1 MKNFVRLFRLCAEYK
16 WWMLLAAF
24 TGFLTVGSSVGLL
37 MTSAYIIARAALHPS
52 VAVLAVA
59 VVGVRFFGIS
69 RGIFRYIER
78 NISHEVTFR
87 ILAKLRVWFYRAVE
101 PLAPA
106 RLLQYKSGDLLSRVI
121 GDIEALEHFYIRV
134 LAPPAVALLIV
145 ILMWFLFNLF
155 SSAFAFILILFL
167 LAAGVGIPLLT
178 QLLSNKV
185 GKELVSLRSQLSVM
199 TIDGV
204 QGLADLLAFGQA
216 GEHFTA
222 MEQLNK
228 KLVDLQRRMTVISGL
243 HESLTTLLMNTAV
256 FVLLIAAI
264 PQVSATLLDGV
275 YLSVLVMGTMAAF
288 EAVMPLPQA
297 AQYLQNNLEA
307 AERLF
312 EITDAKP
319 LVAETAKASASVQG
333 TIKFNHVTFSYTE
346 NDSPVLT
353 DLCFEIHRG
362 EKIAIVGPSGAG
374 KSSIA
379 NLLLR
384 FWDFQQGEIK
394 IGDTLLKDIS
404 GESMRAE
411 IGFISQNAYFFNGSI
426 KENLLLA
433 KPDASDNEMISAC
446 RAAHIHNFCAHL
458 ANGYDT
464 QIGEHGLFISGG
476 ERQRLAIARMLLKGS
491 TIMIYDEPTAN
502 LDVLTE
508 QKILQT
514 IWALA
519 KEKTTILIT
528 HRLVGLENADKILV
542 LKNGKIAER
551 GTHAA
556 LVAKKG
562 IYNQMWEIQ
571 QDSFQKNIDFLRNK

>member
-1 MKNFVRLFRLCAEYK
+1 MRTFIRLFRLSAEHK

-24 TGFLTVGSSVGLL
+24 TGFLTIGSSVGLL

-59 VVGVRFFGIS
+59 IVGVRFFGIS
-69 RGIFRYIER
+69 RGIFRYLER

-106 RLLQYKSGDLLSRVI
+106 RLMQYKSGDLLSRVI

-134 LAPPAVALLIV
+134 LAPPAVAVMIM
-145 ILMWFLFNLF
+145 ILMWLLFNIF
-155 SSAFAFILILFL
+155 SSVFAFILTVFL
-167 LAAGVGIPLLT
+167 VVAGTGIPLLT
-178 QLLSNKV
+178 QLLSNKT
-185 GKELVSLRSQLSVM
+185 GKELLSLRSELSVM

-204 QGLADLLAFGQA
+204 QGMADLLAFGQA
-216 GEHFTA
+216 GKHFA
-222 MEQLNK
+222 GMEKRNK
-228 KLVDLQRRMTVISGL
+228 KLVTLQRRMAIISGL
-243 HESLTTLLMNTAV
+243 HESLITLLMNVAV
-256 FVLLIAAI
+256 FVLMMAAI

-275 YLSVLVMGTMAAF
+275 YLSVLAMGTMAAF
-288 EAVMPLPQA
+288 EAVIPLPQA
-297 AQYLQNNLEA
+297 AQYLQNNLKA

-319 LVAETAKASASVQG
+319 LVAEAAKARAPAQE
-333 TIKFNHVTFSYTE
+333 TIKFDHVTFSYTE
-346 NDSPVLT
+346 NDPPVLK
-353 DLCFEIHRG
+353 DLCFEIHKG
-362 EKIAIVGPSGAG
+362 DKIAIVGPSGAG

-394 IGDTLLKDIS
+394 IGENSLKDIS
-404 GESMRAE
+404 GASMRAE
-411 IGFISQNAYFFNGSI
+411 IGFVSQSAYFFNGSI

-433 KPDASDNEMISAC
+433 KPDASEDEIVKAC
-446 RAAHIHNFCAHL
+446 RAAHIHKFCANL
-458 ANGYDT
+458 SNGYDT
-464 QIGEHGLFISGG
+464 QIGEHGLFLSGG
-476 ERQRLAIARMLLKGS
+476 ERQRLAIAQMLLKGCP
-491 TIMIYDEPTAN
+491 IMIYDEPTAN

-519 KEKTTILIT
+519 KKKTTILIT
-528 HRLVGLENADKILV
+528 HRLVGLENADKILL
-542 LKNGKIAER
+542 LKEGEIIER
-551 GTHAA
+551 GTHADLA
-556 LVAKKG
+556 AKKG
-562 IYNQMWEIQ
+562 IYYQMWAIQ
-571 QDSFQKNIDFLRNK
+571 QDTFQKDIDFLKIM

>member
-1 MKNFVRLFRLCAEYK
+1 MRTFIRLLGLSAEYK

-37 MTSAYIIARAALHPS
+37 MTSAYIIAKAALHPS

-59 VVGVRFFGIS
+59 IVGVRFFGIS

-106 RLLQYKSGDLLSRVI
+106 RLMQYRSGDLLSRVI

-134 LAPPAVALLIV
+134 LAPPAVAVMIV

-155 SSAFAFILILFL
+155 SSAFALILIIFL
-167 LAAGVGIPLLT
+167 VVAGAGVPLLT
-178 QLLSNKV
+178 QLMSNKI

-216 GEHFTA
+216 GNHFA
-222 MEQLNK
+222 GMEKLNR
-228 KLVDLQRRMTVISGL
+228 KLVDLQRRMAMISGL
-243 HESLTTLLMNTAV
+243 HESIITLLMNTAV
-256 FVLLIAAI
+256 FVLMIAAI

-275 YLSVLVMGTMAAF
+275 YLSVLAMGTMAAF

-297 AQYLQNNLEA
+297 AQYLQNNLKA

-312 EITDAKP
+312 EMTDAKP
-319 LVAETAKASASVQG
+319 LVAESAKTQASVQG
-333 TIKFNHVTFSYTE
+333 KIKFNHVTFSYTE
-346 NDSPVLT
+346 NDPPALI
-353 DLCFEIHRG
+353 DLCFEIHKG

-394 IGDTLLKDIS
+394 VGENSLKDIS
-404 GESMRAE
+404 GASMRAE
-411 IGFISQNAYFFNGSI
+411 ISFVSQNAYFFNGSI

-433 KPDASDNEMISAC
+433 KPKATENEMINAC
-446 RAAHIHNFCAHL
+446 RAAHIHNFCANL
-458 ANGYDT
+458 SKGYDT
-464 QIGEHGLFISGG
+464 QIGEHGLLLSGG
-476 ERQRLAIARMLLKGS
+476 ERQRLAIAQMLLKGS
-491 TIMIYDEPTAN
+491 PIIIYDEPTAN
-502 LDVLTE
+502 LDVITE
-508 QKILQT
+508 QKILKT
-514 IWALA
+514 VWELA
-519 KEKTTILIT
+519 NKKTTILIT

-542 LKNGKIAER
+542 LKNGKIIER
-551 GTHAA
+551 GTH
-556 LVAKKG
+556 
-562 IYNQMWEIQ
+562 
-571 QDSFQKNIDFLRNK
+571 